1 VFAVAVAVIFLTAV
15 AALAVRGVVPVVIP
29 AMYLIASVV
38 TGIVYRI
45 DKAAAQR
52 GAWRT
57 PETTLH
63 ALGLIGGW
71 PGAFVAQTLF
81 HHKSRKPT
89 FRVIFWVTVALN
101 CGALFWL
108 CAG

>member
-1 VFAVAVAVIFLTAV
+1 MAAVAVALIVLAAI
-15 AALAVRGVVPVVIP
+15 AALAARGIVPVVVP
-29 AMYLIASVV
+29 AIYLVASVA

-45 DKAAAQR
+45 DKTAAQR
-52 GAWRT
+52 GTWRT

-71 PGAFVAQTLF
+71 PGALIAQTLC
-81 HHKSRKPT
+81 HHKSRKPA
-89 FRVIFWVTVALN
+89 FRFVFWVTVALN
-101 CGALFWL
+101 CGALLWL